1 MEKTL
6 SKYGRRFDKT
16 CSQWKNDKIQN
27 RMTIRYYERYFDDL
41 LSIRGY
47 VFLRD
52 IYEAFGIPITEES
65 ILVGW
70 YYDENNP
77 IGDNFIE
84 FNVIEGSDYF
94 DIDFNVDGNISN
106 KF

>member
-27 RMTIRYYERYFDDL
+27 RMTIRYYERYFVDL

-52 IYEAFGIPITEES
+52 IYELLGMHPTKESCTNGWWNNGHNSIVFELEE
-65 ILVGW
+65 LG
-70 YYDENNP
+70 
-77 IGDNFIE
+77 
-84 FNVIEGSDYF
+84 GSDYKIHVK
-94 DIDFNVDGNISN
+94 DEGSIIDHF
-106 KF
+106 

>member
-1 MEKTL
+1 MKKTL
-6 SKYGRRFDKT
+6 SQYGRRFDKT